1 MDESEF
7 RRRIEVYLRAD
18 LPNVPQAARIA
29 EVLAA
34 RLYQYVR
41 QPSPNEV
48 TRTSSVLEAL
58 FPPDG
63 VLFFGASWDGHTL
76 QYRQTVQEAGRRLGR
91 QVIEIDV
98 DDLVGSAVATMFGVG
113 NIPAVARA
121 GLPASD
127 AIIGVPAV
135 DDLVS
140 FLSD

>member
-1 MDESEF
+1 MDESEL

-58 FPPDG
+58 LPPDG

-76 QYRQTVQEAGRRLGR
+76 QYRQIVQEAGRRLGR

-98 DDLVGSAVATMFGVG
+98 DDLVGSAVAQIFGVG
-113 NIPAVARA
+113 NVPAVACA
-121 GLPASD
+121 DLPPSD
-127 AIIGVPAV
+127 AIVGVRAV
-135 DDLVS
+135 DDLVRL
-140 FLSD
+140 LSG